1 MSTTQ
6 PPTPADASRFV
17 AQSRRHSSP
26 LCFAAEDDGDVL
38 PPADLLWEAQN
49 IPEQHFL
56 HRQTFSHDR
65 PFAVLFAVGLAVLLS
80 TMTVDYLSAETNHPI
95 PGIYRSI
102 ISAQPRLL
110 GDTVLAIAVSL
121 LWMLLLLAALR
132 PFLYLLTIAVPF
144 ALAVLCICARES
156 LGLGLLFPAFLCF
169 LWIFVVYRRRRSLSR
184 AVDIIQLACRIYCDC
199 FALLGVAAAVLAVWV
214 AFTAMWIPAFARV
227 FLDSRGLS
235 FPLAVYYSIMYLWTW
250 GVLSGIQRAT
260 TSAVVAHWYFH
271 RHDDI
276 TPSTLVV
283 QSLFSHTLNSN
294 LGTISFSSLLILL
307 TRLPFLVLPRKLAWI
322 LAFFLPGQISSL
334 SSPLALVYSSIKS
347 TPLLT
352 AARATG
358 QLYFLDQSHPFASY
372 KLCKMLL
379 FATRGTTACAMA
391 AAAMTS
397 NGVLVGLVA
406 ASIGWIVVGAV
417 EGTIGMIVD
426 AVFVCF
432 AIDAQSNSGGYG
444 HCRDAWNAFGGYS

>member
-1 MSTTQ
+1 MSIAQPTTS
-6 PPTPADASRFV
+6 ADASRFV

-26 LCFAAEDDGDVL
+26 LFFAADDDGDVL
-38 PPADLLWEAQN
+38 PPEDLLWEPPN
-49 IPEQHFL
+49 VPEPQFM
-56 HRQTFSHDR
+56 HRESFSHDR
-65 PFAVLFAVGLAVLLS
+65 PFAVLYALGLAVLLS
-80 TMTVDYLSAETNHPI
+80 TMAVWYLSVETNHPI
-95 PGIYRSI
+95 PGIYNAI

-121 LWMLLLLAALR
+121 LWMLLLLSALR
-132 PFLYLLTIAVPF
+132 PFLYLLIGAVPSAF
-144 ALAVLCICARES
+144 AVLCICARES
-156 LGLGLLFPAFLCF
+156 LRFSLLFPAFLCF
-169 LWIFVVYRRRRSLSR
+169 VWVFVVYRRRRSLSR

-199 FALLGVAAAVLAVWV
+199 FALLGVAAAVLAVWI
-214 AFTAMWIPAFARV
+214 AFTAVWIPAFALV
-227 FLDSRGLS
+227 FLDPRGLS
-235 FPLAVYYSIMYLWTW
+235 FPLALFYSFMYLWTW
-250 GVLSGIQRAT
+250 GILSGIQRAT

-271 RHDDI
+271 RHDDN
-276 TPSTLVV
+276 TPSTLVI
-283 QSLFSHTLNSN
+283 QSLFSQTLNTN

-307 TRLPFLVLPRKLAWI
+307 TRLPFLVLHRKLSWI
-322 LAFFLPGQISSL
+322 LAFFLPGQTSSL
-334 SSPLALVYSSIKS
+334 SSPLTLVYSSIKS

-372 KLCKMLL
+372 RLCKMLL

-391 AAAMTS
+391 AAAMIS

-426 AVFVCF
+426 ATFVCF
-432 AIDAQSNSGGYG
+432 AIDAQSNNGGYG
-444 HCRDAWNAFGGYS
+444 HCKDAWNAFGGYS